1 MLTRFESTNF
11 RSWVISVSF
20 TVPHFSWSLSMS
32 RSHAFLNIIIPSAL
46 QIWTN
51 LPWHF
56 VVFMC
61 TSNLMTQQAT
71 QKHYSLYKW
80 SIVNQKYSSLYFYQ
94 DSEFTLPVYTCILY
108 IELHFKELTL
118 VDETKIKCKNAP
130 QCG

>member
-32 RSHAFLNIIIPSAL
+32 RSHTFLNIIIPSAS

-61 TSNLMTQQAT
+61 TSYLMTQQAT

-80 SIVNQKYSSLYFYQ
+80 SIVNQKYLSLYFYQ
-94 DSEFTLPVYTCILY
+94 GSEFTLPVYTCILY
-108 IELHFKELTL
+108 IDLHFKELTL
-118 VDETKIKCKNAP
+118 VDETKIKCKNSL